1 MGPLFGDSMESEEL
15 SYCMYEQQNI
25 TANLE
30 RRVTELEK
38 LVKELSKNL

>member
-1 MGPLFGDSMESEEL
+1 MENEEL

-30 RRVTELEK
+30 QRVAELEK
-38 LVKELSKNL
+38 TIKELAKNL